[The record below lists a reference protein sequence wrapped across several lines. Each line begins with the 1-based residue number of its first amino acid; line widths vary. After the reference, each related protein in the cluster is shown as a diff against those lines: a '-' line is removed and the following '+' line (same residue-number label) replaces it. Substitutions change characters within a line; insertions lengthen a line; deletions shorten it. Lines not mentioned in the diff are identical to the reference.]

1 MLGDVG
7 PWIRARDWRIGPL
20 NEDPPAREI
29 GQSVNDLDN
38 LTFIPFLLS
47 LSFSLP
53 PTLSGLPTWLDLNQH
68 MSLLSLELNPQSVPY
83 MEPQEV
89 GIDGE
94 VATGFGWSSSY
105 FLILMNHFLI
115 HCKYINFK

>member
-47 LSFSLP
+47 LFFSPTHPLWAPNLAGSQPAHVP
-53 PTLSGLPTWLDLNQH
+53 PQPGA
-68 MSLLSLELNPQSVPY
+68 QSAVCSVY
-83 MEPQEV
+83 
-89 GIDGE
+89 G
-94 VATGFGWSSSY
+94 TTRGWD
-105 FLILMNHFLI
+105 
-115 HCKYINFK
+115 